1 MGTWDDGPFDNDTA
15 ADWCDDLQDADPSAR
30 PAIVRAVLTTAAINA
45 GHLAYQHAVEA
56 IAAAA
61 IVASQMPGG
70 ESILSPYAPDFL
82 LAGEALDLD
91 DDLPQLAVEALDQV
105 LGGDGSEWRLDWG
118 EAGVSE
124 FPQINKLRAVL
135 SGPPELPG
143 QAALF

>member
-1 MGTWDDGPFDNDTA
+1 MGTWDDGPFDNDSA
-15 ADWCDDLQDADPSAR
+15 ADWCGDLHDADPSER
-30 PAIVRAVLTTAAINA
+30 PAIVRAALTTAALNT
-45 GHLAYQHAVEA
+45 GYLDDCDAVSA

-70 ESILSPYAPDFL
+70 EPITSPYAPDFL

-91 DDLPQLAVEALDQV
+91 HDLPQLAVEALDRV
-105 LGGDGSEWRLDWG
+105 LSDNSEWRAPWA

-135 SGPPELPG
+135 SGPSELPG
-143 QAALF
+143 QIALL

>member
-15 ADWCDDLQDADPSAR
+15 ADWCGDLHDADPSTRA
-30 PAIVRAVLTTAAINA
+30 AMVRAALSTAALNT
-45 GHLAYQHAVEA
+45 GYLDHDDAVSA

-61 IVASQMPGG
+61 IVASLMPGG
-70 ESILSPYAPDFL
+70 APITSPYAPDFL
-82 LAGEALDLD
+82 LAGESLDLD

-105 LGGDGSEWRLDWG
+105 LSDDSEWRSDWG

-124 FPQINKLRAVL
+124 FPQINKLRSVL

-143 QAALF
+143 QIALL